1 MADDWHTVPEKTTKR
16 PQRGGRGFHRGGVS
30 NSTSNDRA
38 EFRNHPRTNT
48 GTNVANPSGASGD
61 DSSNWRTQSSQPR
74 RQPQTDRSAMNR
86 SRSRPRQ
93 PPVASLPVTAPS
105 ASSVKADNQSFKLQT
120 SNMFAVHV
128 GKGSRARKND
138 DLKEF
143 FETRDDDEG
152 EEETFD
158 AIDDDDLDV
167 SDYESEDDADEATS
181 FPPMP
186 ILIRCPLCAAHH
198 SHSSTSDEATHQEKE
213 EVESAE
219 TPARPLIT
227 SAAELT
233 KHLRDAHKL
242 VFKNLNHM
250 VLLLQRYLD
259 AWAEEL
265 NTVSVADI
273 ASKTSEEDDSVV
285 YHIDAAS
292 CPTDR
297 KIRELVQKANL
308 EAILLVQ
315 ESERRREALEPRKC
329 LFCKHT
335 CDNRSSLF
343 RHGYREHNFN
353 IGLPDNLV
361 NVNEFLHILE
371 SKLASLQCLYCEKT
385 FTSAAV
391 LRKHMRKKKHF
402 KISSHNRLYDR
413 FYIVNYVEPGKS
425 WEAIENEKTDSDAE
439 EADRK
444 DDSWNDWDEKADMPA
459 KSLFDPHVAS
469 SVEECLEYMK
479 REYSFDL
486 LKVKADCALDFYKTV
501 ALVNI
506 IRRSTAQNS
515 CFACGVQ
522 FDSAVDLAAHIKQS
536 GADHL
541 QPPADDSS
549 VWQDKDNLKPVVE
562 NDPLLMAFD
571 DDVDGDDSADEET
584 SRKRL
589 EEFKKTLRK
598 KLGQMTLAESPTSE
612 AAPDA
617 SAADPS
623 LA

>member
-38 EFRNHPRTNT
+38 EFRNHPRT
-48 GTNVANPSGASGD
+48 GSNVANPSGASGD
-61 DSSNWRTQSSQPR
+61 DSNNWRTQGSQPR
-74 RQPQTDRSAMNR
+74 RPAQVDRSAMNR

-93 PPVASLPVTAPS
+93 PPVASLPATAPS

-186 ILIRCPLCAAHH
+186 ILIRCPLCPAHH
-198 SHSSTSDEATHQEKE
+198 HQDEAEG
-213 EVESAE
+213 AE

-265 NTVSVADI
+265 TTVSVADI
-273 ASKTSEEDDSVV
+273 ASKTSEEDGSVV
-285 YHIDAAS
+285 YHIEAAS

-297 KIRELVQKANL
+297 KIREVVQKANL

-315 ESERRREALEPRKC
+315 ESERRREALESRKC

-402 KISSHNRLYDR
+402 KISSNNRLYDR

-459 KSLFDPHVAS
+459 TSLFDAHVAP

-486 LKVKADCALDFYKTV
+486 LKLKSDRDLDFYKTV

-506 IRRSTAQNS
+506 VRRSTAQNS

-522 FDSAVDLAAHIKQS
+522 FDCAVDLSAHIKQS

-549 VWQDKDNLKPVVE
+549 VWQDKHNLKPVVE

-589 EEFKKTLRK
+589 EDFKKTLRK
-598 KLGQMTLAESPTSE
+598 KLGQMTLESPTSD

-617 SAADPS
+617 SAAEPS

>member
-16 PQRGGRGFHRGGVS
+16 PQRGGRGFHRGGIS
-30 NSTSNDRA
+30 NISGNDRA
-38 EFRNHPRTNT
+38 EFRNNPRANT
-48 GTNVANPSGASGD
+48 GASAANPAAGSGD
-61 DSSNWRTQSSQPR
+61 DSNNWRTQGSQPR
-74 RQPQTDRSAMNR
+74 RQRPADGSAPNR

-93 PPVASLPVTAPS
+93 PAVASLPAA
-105 ASSVKADNQSFKLQT
+105 ASSTSGLKADSQQFKLQT
-120 SNMFAVHV
+120 SNMFAVRV
-128 GKGSRARKND
+128 GKSSRARKND

-158 AIDDDDLDV
+158 AIDDDDLDI

-186 ILIRCPLCAAHH
+186 ILIRCPLCPAH
-198 SHSSTSDEATHQEKE
+198 KE
-213 EVESAE
+213 DAEGAEV
-219 TPARPLIT
+219 PARPLIT

-259 AWAEEL
+259 AWAEKL
-265 NTVSVADI
+265 GTVSVADI
-273 ASKTSEEDDSVV
+273 ASKTSEEDGSVV

-297 KIRELVQKANL
+297 SIRELVQKANL

-315 ESERRREALEPRKC
+315 ENERRREALEPRKC
-329 LFCKHT
+329 LFCKNT
-335 CDNRSSLF
+335 CDTRSSLF

-439 EADRK
+439 EADHK
-444 DDSWNDWDEKADMPA
+444 DDSWNDWDEKADLPA
-459 KSLFDPHVAS
+459 QSLFDSHVAS

-486 LKVKADCALDFYKTV
+486 LKVKSEHALDFYKTV

-506 IRRSTAQNS
+506 VRRSTALNA
-515 CFACGVQ
+515 CFACCAKL
-522 FDSAVDLAAHIKQS
+522 DSAKELAEHVKQS

-541 QPPADDSS
+541 QPPSADSPA
-549 VWQDKDNLKPVVE
+549 WQDKDNLKPVIE

-584 SRKRL
+584 TRKRL

-598 KLGQMTLAESPTSE
+598 KLNQMTLESPATE
-612 AAPDA
+612 AGPDA
-617 SAADPS
+617 EVADASP

>member
-1 MADDWHTVPEKTTKR
+1 
-16 PQRGGRGFHRGGVS
+16 
-30 NSTSNDRA
+30 
-38 EFRNHPRTNT
+38 
-48 GTNVANPSGASGD
+48 
-61 DSSNWRTQSSQPR
+61 
-74 RQPQTDRSAMNR
+74 
-86 SRSRPRQ
+86 
-93 PPVASLPVTAPS
+93 
-105 ASSVKADNQSFKLQT
+105 
-120 SNMFAVHV
+120 
-128 GKGSRARKND
+128 
-138 DLKEF
+138 
-143 FETRDDDEG
+143 
-152 EEETFD
+152 
-158 AIDDDDLDV
+158 
-167 SDYESEDDADEATS
+167 
-181 FPPMP
+181 
-186 ILIRCPLCAAHH
+186 
-198 SHSSTSDEATHQEKE
+198 
-213 EVESAE
+213 
-219 TPARPLIT
+219 
-227 SAAELT
+227 
-233 KHLRDAHKL
+233 
-242 VFKNLNHM
+242 M

-259 AWAEEL
+259 AWAEKL
-265 NTVSVADI
+265 GTASVSDVT
-273 ASKTSEEDDSVV
+273 SKTSEEDGTLI
-285 YHIDAAS
+285 YHIDAAT
-292 CPTDR
+292 CPAD
-297 KIRELVQKANL
+297 KEIRNIVQKANL

-335 CDNRSSLF
+335 CDNRSNLF

-459 KSLFDPHVAS
+459 QSLFDQHVAPS
-469 SVEECLEYMK
+469 LEECLEYMK

-486 LKVKADCALDFYKTV
+486 LKTKSDRSLDFYKTV

-506 IRRSTAQNS
+506 IRRSTANNA
-515 CFACGVQ
+515 CFACDLKL
-522 FDSAVDLAAHIKQS
+522 DSAAELAAHVKQS

-541 QPPADDSS
+541 QPPAEESQ
-549 VWQDKDNLKPVVE
+549 VWQDKDNLKPVLE

-589 EEFKKTLRK
+589 EECKKTLRK
-598 KLGQMTLAESPTSE
+598 KIAQLSLEAPASE
-612 AAPDA
+612 TAPNA
-617 SAADPS
+617 SAC
-623 LA
+623 

>member
-1 MADDWHTVPEKTTKR
+1 
-16 PQRGGRGFHRGGVS
+16 
-30 NSTSNDRA
+30 
-38 EFRNHPRTNT
+38 
-48 GTNVANPSGASGD
+48 
-61 DSSNWRTQSSQPR
+61 
-74 RQPQTDRSAMNR
+74 
-86 SRSRPRQ
+86 
-93 PPVASLPVTAPS
+93 
-105 ASSVKADNQSFKLQT
+105 LQT

-128 GKGSRARKND
+128 GKSSRARKND

-158 AIDDDDLDV
+158 AIDDDDLDI

-186 ILIRCPLCAAHH
+186 ILIRCPLCPAHH
-198 SHSSTSDEATHQEKE
+198 SRSPTSAARQEEKE
-213 EVESAE
+213 NEES
-219 TPARPLIT
+219 TDPPTRPLIT

-233 KHLRDAHKL
+233 KHLRDAHQL

-259 AWAEEL
+259 AWAEKL
-265 NTVSVADI
+265 GTVSASDVT
-273 ASKTSEEDDSVV
+273 SKTSEEDGTLI
-285 YHIDAAS
+285 YHIDAAT
-292 CPTDR
+292 CPAD
-297 KIRELVQKANL
+297 KEIRNIVQKANL

-335 CDNRSSLF
+335 CDNRSNLF

-425 WEAIENEKTDSDAE
+425 WEAIENEKIDSDAE

-459 KSLFDPHVAS
+459 QSLFDQHVAPS
-469 SVEECLEYMK
+469 LEECLEYMK

-486 LKVKADCALDFYKTV
+486 LKTKSDRSLDFYKTV

-506 IRRSTAQNS
+506 IRRSTANNA
-515 CFACGVQ
+515 CFACDLKL
-522 FDSAVDLAAHIKQS
+522 DSAAELAAHVKQS

-541 QPPADDSS
+541 QPPAEESQ
-549 VWQDKDNLKPVVE
+549 VWQDKDNLKPVLE

-571 DDVDGDDSADEET
+571 DDVEGDDSADEET

-589 EEFKKTLRK
+589 EECKKTLRK
-598 KLGQMTLAESPTSE
+598 KIAQLSLEAPASE
-612 AAPDA
+612 TAPNA
-617 SAADPS
+617 SAC
-623 LA
+623 